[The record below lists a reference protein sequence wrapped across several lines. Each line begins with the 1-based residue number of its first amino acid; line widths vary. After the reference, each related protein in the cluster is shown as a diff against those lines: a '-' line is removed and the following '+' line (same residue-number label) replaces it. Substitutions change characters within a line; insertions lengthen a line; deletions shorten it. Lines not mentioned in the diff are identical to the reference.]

1 MKKNFYLFLISV
13 LICHGVIHSQNKFTL
28 VICDTV
34 AIRSNIAFEEGGENI
49 FAIVSKRSDVEFAG
63 SEIQSA
69 FILRI
74 GKTGDTTVRRF
85 SFGDTLFS
93 FQNAFRLEKE
103 GYLVSGFGK
112 TQGKDGYM
120 LLLMEIDDGLDLIWW
135 KFYEFQEYYTLTINR
150 IFELPTGIVLAGQA
164 QLFPQAGL
172 TPTFLRMSEEGNI
185 DAQYHYDDSA
195 PPFDFLLSPDSSE
208 IWCLCSYGLDP
219 INGPSLTAFDTS
231 FYYLYSKVIPG
242 YSMYSFD
249 ALWYSDTTFLLAY
262 EGQRPGA
269 PYQDD
274 EHYIN
279 LYDTSLN
286 LLYSNYFGA
295 PDTSDYPAWRQSVD
309 FRHPD
314 SVFFAGWK
322 NHDWGYP
329 SPNVV
334 SWIMTGQLDSTLQ
347 PRYLHFIGG
356 DAYYE
361 ANYILATSD
370 GGSLICAGRWDPD
383 KEVFDLL
390 FMKLNREGF
399 IVGTQPPGIEI
410 RQALVYPNPA
420 TNWLTVETA
429 LRNAKLQVYNTN
441 GNLVLTHQIQGLKER
456 INISQLLSGA
466 YIFNIITKDGYLE
479 TGKFI
484 KP

>member
-1 MKKNFYLFLISV
+1 MWPGL
-13 LICHGVIHSQNKFTL
+13 IHSQNTYEL
-28 VICDTV
+28 IHIDTV
-34 AIRSNIAFEEGGENI
+34 DTWSNDALEDENGNI
-49 FAIVSKRSDVEFAG
+49 ITTISRKSGPTFSQ
-63 SEIQSA
+63 SEIHSGLIFKIDQE
-69 FILRI
+69 
-74 GKTGDTTVRRF
+74 GDTSIKRF

-93 FQNAFRLEKE
+93 FTHISRLNTKGYLISGKAKAPGSDSYLFMIMRIDDELNKVWRKFYDFPDYYSLSISKTFEVPSGIILAGSMRFFPAAGDTPFLLRINKE
-103 GYLVSGFGK
+103 GDIL
-112 TQGKDGYM
+112 
-120 LLLMEIDDGLDLIWW
+120 
-135 KFYEFQEYYTLTINR
+135 
-150 IFELPTGIVLAGQA
+150 
-164 QLFPQAGL
+164 
-172 TPTFLRMSEEGNI
+172 
-185 DAQYHYDDSA
+185 AQYHYNDSA
-195 PPFDFLLSPDSSE
+195 PPFDFLLSPDSTE
-208 IWCLCSYGLDP
+208 IWCFCSYGLDP

-242 YSMYSFD
+242 YSMFSFD
-249 ALWYSDTTFLLAY
+249 PKWYSDTTFLLSY
-262 EGQRPGA
+262 KGQRPGA
-269 PYQDD
+269 SGQDD

-295 PDTSDYPAWRQSVD
+295 PDTSDYPAWRQTVD

-314 SVFFAGWK
+314 SIFFAGWK
-322 NHDWGYP
+322 NHDLGYP

-361 ANYILATSD
+361 ANYIIATSD

-420 TNWLTVETA
+420 TDWLTVETA
-429 LRNAKLQVYNTN
+429 LRNAILEVYNTK

-456 INISQLLSGA
+456 INISQLQAGA
-466 YIFNIITKDGYLE
+466 YIFNISTKDGYLE

-484 KP
+484 KH